1 MSIVGLIQKEF
12 GAKLIPYESIV
23 TVGTTPVRIIEN
35 NPERAAV
42 IIQNVGAY
50 NVYISTK
57 PDVSIGNG
65 LLLFANGGGIT
76 YIYKEDGYL
85 AIVEL
90 YAVAPAETK
99 LYIQELVISK

>member
-1 MSIVGLIQKEF
+1 MSVVGLIQKEF
-12 GAKLIPYESIV
+12 GGKLIPYETVI
-23 TVGTTPVRIIEN
+23 TVGVVPTKIVEN

-76 YIYKEDGYL
+76 YLYKEDGYL

-99 LYIQELVISK
+99 LYVQELVISK